1 MAKKFKRDFRDC
13 LRAKALVSLRIIKTN
28 VNEIFMREKLLSIIA
43 TSYSSNRLNDV
54 FELLDS
60 INSQTYLNIE
70 VIFVVD
76 RSKTLYDRVKAY
88 TEERKI
94 CNVKVLFNNSKVGLS
109 VARNLGIKEAR
120 GDIVAFVDD
129 DVVLFPNWA
138 LEVVRT
144 YQDHS
149 IVGVTGPAIPLW
161 ETRRP
166 DWFPREFEW
175 LVGGTA
181 WYEHA
186 TSADVRNA
194 WGMNMSFRRKPL
206 VDSEGFQSNFGLR
219 NVGRSGWTDP
229 PSEDVDLSFRV
240 KSRTGG
246 RIVYNPMARVNHKV
260 STDKL
265 NLAFLLKRALSVG
278 YQRRMIKKLYEK
290 SQKDHVLALEHKLLK
305 SQILA
310 KFFPSLLTEFP
321 KRPKT
326 ALHKAL
332 IALVIVMLVGV
343 GYCLTI

>member
-1 MAKKFKRDFRDC
+1 
-13 LRAKALVSLRIIKTN
+13 
-28 VNEIFMREKLLSIIA
+28 MREKLLSIVA

-54 FELLDS
+54 FKLLDS
-60 INSQTYLNIE
+60 IKSQTYLNIE

-76 RSKTLYDRVKAY
+76 HSKTVYDRVNAY

-94 CNVKVLFNNSKVGLS
+94 PNVKVLLNNGKVGLS
-109 VARNLGIKEAR
+109 VARNLGTKEAR

-138 LEVVRT
+138 LEMVKT

-166 DWFPREFEW
+166 DWFPKEFEW

-181 WYEHA
+181 WYERT

-206 VDSEGFQSNFGLR
+206 VDTDGFQSKFGLR
-219 NVGRSGWTDP
+219 NVRRSSWRDP
-229 PSEDVDLSFRV
+229 PSEDVDLSFRI
-240 KSRTGG
+240 KEKTGG
-246 RIVYNPMARVNHKV
+246 RIVYNPRVRVNHRV

-265 NLAFLLKRALSVG
+265 NIAFLLKRALSVG
-278 YQRRMIKKLYEK
+278 YQRRMIKKLYGK
-290 SQKDHVLALEHKLLK
+290 SQKDDVLTLERMLLNR
-305 SQILA
+305 IFTRL
-310 KFFPSLLTEFP
+310 FPDLLTESF

-326 ALHKAL
+326 AFHKVL
-332 IALVIVMLVGV
+332 IVLVIILSVGL